1 MGRLLQ
7 LLAKNGGFMTFLLVE
22 LLSFYIIISFNTE
35 RNAIFSHTAGIIGG
49 KILDKRKQWVDY
61 GRLRKKADS
70 LAIDNAR
77 LHEKLADARHI
88 QVPYRDT
95 IFIQDADTLL
105 MTDSLRRLSVRPQY
119 EFIAAKTVGNSIS
132 GANNWLI
139 VNRGSDDR
147 IRPDMGVVSSN
158 GVVGIVRHVSS
169 HFSMVMSVLHHQTKI
184 SVVLKRN
191 NALGSL
197 LWEGGDP
204 SIMTLKFIPRHF
216 KIKENDVVVT
226 SGYSKMFPKGIT
238 VGHVTGEPKQDAE
251 NPYFWKINVRL
262 SQDMASVDN
271 VYLVN
276 NIFYSELD
284 SLNLKVKD
292 E

>member
-1 MGRLLQ
+1 
-7 LLAKNGGFMTFLLVE
+7 MTFLLVE

-35 RNAIFSHTAGIIGG
+35 RNAIFSHTVGIIGG
-49 KILDKRKQWVDY
+49 NILDKRKQWVEY
-61 GRLRKKADS
+61 GELREKADS
-70 LAIDNAR
+70 LAKANAR

-95 IFIQDADTLL
+95 IFIRDADTLL
-105 MTDSLRRLSVRPQY
+105 MTDSLRRLSVRPQF
-119 EFIAAKTVGNSIS
+119 EFTAAKTVKNSIS
-132 GANNWLI
+132 AANNWLI
-139 VNRGSDDR
+139 INRGNNDGV
-147 IRPDMGVVSSN
+147 RPDMGVVSN
-158 GVVGIVRHVSS
+158 KGIVGIVRHVSP
-169 HFSMVMSVLHHQTKI
+169 HFSMVMSVLHHQTKV
-184 SVVLKRN
+184 SVVLQKN

-204 SIMTLKFIPRHF
+204 KIMTLKFIPRHF

-226 SGYSKMFPKGIT
+226 SGYSQLFPKGIM
-238 VGHVTGEPKQDAE
+238 VGYIEGEPEQDSE

-262 SQDMASVDN
+262 SQDMATVDD
-271 VYLVN
+271 VYVVN